1 MDKLSKEAGVLS
13 LDVNFQKNRV
23 WLVVGCWIVRIQP
36 AAPDAFSCCFSWVLV
51 ILSFW
56 AVSQLIIL
64 TVDGINK
71 TKKQEE
77 KLSKKTVC
85 ARIFRVLIRKKKLA
99 RGMCHKFYLLI
110 WYMKKMR
117 LSCDQILIWAYY
129 LCVKKL
135 RFECCIKKKQ
145 KVEKNYPTIVFRT
158 QTQKSYNRKL
168 CNLSADLTTLRPTFV
183 KFKIQSYACQL
194 CTRRPICCWLFII
207 KE

>member
-36 AAPDAFSCCFSWVLV
+36 AAPIAFSCCFSWVLV

-71 TKKQEE
+71 KQEE

-99 RGMCHKFYLLI
+99 CGMCHKFYLLI
-110 WYMKKMR
+110 WY
-117 LSCDQILIWAYY
+117 
-129 LCVKKL
+129 
-135 RFECCIKKKQ
+135 
-145 KVEKNYPTIVFRT
+145 EKNEALLWSNIDLSVLSLC
-158 QTQKSYNRKL
+158 QKAAVWVLHKKETKSGKE
-168 CNLSADLTTLRPTFV
+168 LSNHSL
-183 KFKIQSYACQL
+183 
-194 CTRRPICCWLFII
+194 
-207 KE
+207 